1 MNNHIIKTLQIL
13 LRKCRT
19 LKSEEIIFTSVMLIC
34 SVILHK
40 LGEINNANNFNVSEV
55 TKAKRKRK

>member
-13 LRKCRT
+13 LRKSRT
-19 LKSEEIIFTSVMLIC
+19 LKSEEIIFISVMLIC

>member
-1 MNNHIIKTLQIL
+1 MNNHIIKTLQIWW
-13 LRKCRT
+13 RKCRT